1 MRLYNYT
8 PSDLVIL
15 TNLRRA
21 LSYVLCSGWP
31 IRWLEKEK
39 EKEEKEK
46 MNNHVLVIDDARFKV
61 LLKFFTPWILGI
73 ILTLFGILDFLTY

>member
-46 MNNHVLVIDDARFKV
+46 MNYHVLVTSRRTDKGRDKN
-61 LLKFFTPWILGI
+61 GC
-73 ILTLFGILDFLTY
+73 